1 MRATRINHVSLNAV
15 DVEES
20 GRFYEEVFGMERL
33 PTPNF
38 GFPVYWLRL
47 GDTQLHLFQSG
58 TLAGGNH
65 HVGIE
70 VDDFEGVFRELE
82 RRGLFVDEGFFSN
95 MYEMPDGAVQM
106 YFRDPGGNLVEVDH
120 PDVSQLDRSLF
131 GERLKRLED
140 RPRAE
145 RREPPRHTVQR
156 APRRAALTRP

>member
-15 DVEES
+15 DIEES
-20 GRFYEEVFGMERL
+20 GRFYQEVFGMERL

-47 GDTQLHLFQSG
+47 GDTQLHLFQTG

-82 RRGLFVDEGFFSN
+82 RRGLLPEEGFFSN

-120 PDVSQLDRSLF
+120 PDVSKLDRSLF
-131 GERLKRLED
+131 GERLKRLEELE
-140 RPRAE
+140 PQGAE
-145 RREPPRHTVQR
+145 NRLSTLFNERLASPAE
-156 APRRAALTRP
+156 